1 MSGKQVGLAVAVFVS
16 GCSAVDHQASLDQ
29 IHADVSDR
37 AAVAVDWRAETDGRE
52 AVEAVVAAKLAGELT
67 VDDAVAVSLLKNPK
81 LWALYRELGVA
92 ESDIVAAGLPENP
105 VFTVGRRFRGRAAEY
120 DVMQEFMSLFLIPLR
135 RRIAESAFE
144 QERLR
149 VTHELLDHTA
159 EVREAYFKLQ
169 AAEQTAEMRRSV
181 ADAMDASL
189 EAARALRAAG
199 NTTALDVAQEARGA
213 NRARLDFADA
223 EFAVIDGRER
233 LNVLLGLWGEETR
246 WTVPPRLADLPD
258 EDFSP
263 AELEKRAVTD
273 RLDLASLR
281 AEIEALGRTLG
292 ITGITSLIPQLTLGG
307 HSEREP
313 EGTNTAGPSLEVPV
327 PIFNYGQA
335 ARARAK
341 SMLLEAQDRY
351 AALAIEIRSEVR
363 LAFSRMALARKK
375 VEYYK
380 RAVLPVQQTV
390 TDQTQVRYNGMILGV
405 FQLLQAKQEQID
417 AGRDYIQALA
427 EYWTARAELEKA
439 LGRRL
444 PTGPLRPS
452 TLGEPKAESMMMH
465 HHK

>member
-1 MSGKQVGLAVAVFVS
+1 MSGKRVGFAVAVFVS
-16 GCSAVDHQASLDQ
+16 GCSAADHQASLDQ

-37 AAVAVDWRAETDGRE
+37 AAVAVDWQAEVQGRE
-52 AVEAVVAAKLAGELT
+52 AVEKVVSSKLGGEMT

-105 VFTVGRRFRGRAAEY
+105 VFTVGRRFRGQAAEY
-120 DVMQEFMSLFLIPLR
+120 DVTQEFIGIFLIPLR
-135 RRIAESAFE
+135 RRIAENGFE
-144 QERLR
+144 RERLR

-159 EVREAYFKLQ
+159 EVREGYFKLQ

-181 ADAMDASL
+181 ADALDASL
-189 EAARALRAAG
+189 EAARAIRAAG
-199 NTTALDVAQEARGA
+199 NTSALDVAQEARGA

-223 EFAVIDGRER
+223 EFAVTEGRER
-233 LNVLLGLWGEETR
+233 LNVLLGLWGEETG
-246 WTVPPRLADLPD
+246 WKIPPRLADVPD
-258 EDFSP
+258 EDLSP
-263 AELEKRAVTD
+263 DELERRAVTD

-281 AEIEALGRTLG
+281 AEIEALGQTLG
-292 ITGITSLIPQLTLGG
+292 LTGITSLIPQLTLGG

-313 EGTNTAGPSLEVPV
+313 EGTSTAGPSLDIPV
-327 PIFNYGQA
+327 SIFNHGQA

-341 SMLLEAQDRY
+341 YLLLEAQDRY
-351 AALAIEIRSEVR
+351 AALAIKIRSDVR
-363 LAFSRMALARKK
+363 LAYGRMALARKK
-375 VEYYK
+375 IEFYK
-380 RAVLPVQQTV
+380 RAVLPVQQAV
-390 TDQTQVRYNGMILGV
+390 TDQTQLRYNGMLLGV

-417 AGRDYIQALA
+417 AGRDFIQALA
-427 EYWTARAELEKA
+427 EYWLARTELEKA

-452 TLGEPKAESMMMH
+452 TLGEPKAEPMTMH